1 MKEGASLSPAKGYRL
16 IFGYLG
22 LFMMFIGAVT
32 IVPLLVSF
40 FYWEEWDCWFDFVVP
55 GVGFMIAGA
64 LLFFLLIYKRPKERF
79 AKYEDAL
86 LLFLIWIA
94 AVIAGAI
101 PFISVSLRGEL
112 SEPMT
117 FTEAMFESISGYSA
131 TGYTVYP
138 LADFNGEAGAYCP
151 HVFMFHRA
159 FMQFVGGVGLVL
171 IVASVLSD
179 RYNLKLYFAEGHN
192 DKLLPN
198 LAKSAKLIFAIY
210 TGYIVAGAFG
220 LWFSGMDFFD
230 AVCHSIGAVA
240 TGGYSSRA
248 DGVYWYQTSEFTG
261 NGLFPGNVIG
271 IEIIMEILMI
281 LGATNF
287 VLHTFLFRGKIKEF
301 LKDIEIKVGFFAI
314 VFFVI
319 LSTVSTCYLYAPG
332 ATNATIVVTL
342 ENGQTVIVNAAQT
355 GTDFWTS
362 LRFNAFNIISSITTT
377 GFTNFVS
384 IKQLGEVAIFSGIV
398 VMIIG
403 AGAGSTGGAIK
414 QYRIGI
420 IAKDFV
426 HSIRYRFS
434 SSRQLSPKTVY
445 RLGVKREIEKED
457 SDEAHN
463 FAVLYLVTVFI
474 GALALLLL
482 PGIDFTEGL
491 YEVASGLSGTGQTII
506 DFFEYQASHEAY
518 CYEILLWVINVAMF
532 LGRLEIIPLFS
543 SIKRVFIVP
552 FENRKRKLPP
562 TLA

>member
-1 MKEGASLSPAKGYRL
+1 MKEGKIRPAAKGYRL

-22 LFMMFIGAVT
+22 LFLVFIGLVT
-32 IVPLLVSF
+32 ILPIFVSF
-40 FYWEEWDCWFDFVVP
+40 FYWDEWAAWFDFVIP
-55 GVGFMIAGA
+55 GLSFVLVGL
-64 LLFFLLIYKRPKERF
+64 LLFFLLIYGRPKERF

-86 LLFLIWIA
+86 LLILIWVA
-94 AVIAGAI
+94 AVVAGAL
-101 PFISVSLRGEL
+101 PFVSVSLRGML
-112 SEPMT
+112 SEPMS
-117 FTEAMFESISGYSA
+117 FSEAMFESISGYSA

-210 TGYIVAGAFG
+210 TGYIVVGAFG

-230 AVCHSIGAVA
+230 AICHSIGALA

-261 NGLFPGNVIG
+261 NGLFGGNCIA
-271 IEIIMEILMI
+271 IEIIMMVLML

-287 VLHTFLFRGKIKEF
+287 VLHTFLFRGKIREF
-301 LKDIEIKVGFFAI
+301 FKDIEVRIAFFAI
-314 VFFVI
+314 VFFVL
-319 LSTVSTCYLYAPG
+319 LSTVSTVWLYAPG
-332 ATNATIVVTL
+332 ATNMTDYQIID
-342 ENGQTVIVNAAQT
+342 GQTVIVSAAQT
-355 GTDFWTS
+355 GTDFWSS
-362 LRFNAFNIISSITTT
+362 LRYNSFNIISSITTT

-384 IKQLGEVAIFSGIV
+384 IKQLGEVAIFSGIM
-398 VMIIG
+398 VMLLG

-414 QYRIGI
+414 QYRVGI
-420 IAKDFV
+420 ILKDFV
-426 HSIRYRFS
+426 NSIRYRFS
-434 SSRQLSPKTVY
+434 SSRQLVPKTIY
-445 RLGVKREIEKED
+445 RLGTYREIEKED

-463 FAVLYLVTVFI
+463 FAVLYLATVFI

-482 PGIDFTEGL
+482 PGIDFQEGL

-506 DFFEYQASHEAY
+506 DFFEYQKDNPEY
-518 CYEILLWVINVAMF
+518 YPILLWVLNISMF
-532 LGRLEIIPLFS
+532 LGRLEILPLFS
-543 SIKRVFIVP
+543 AINRVCVVP
-552 FENRKRKLPP
+552 FAKRKRKVP
-562 TLA
+562 TDLS